1 MADKSSNDQQKN
13 EKPYVIVA
21 LQGGGALGAFQ
32 AGAYKALSENQYE
45 PDWVA
50 GISIGAIN
58 ASIIAGNPQKDRLAR
73 LLRFWDVVGRN
84 LDWCDYV
91 PSYSEKLA
99 NLWKV
104 SVSMA
109 GGVSGFFRPNYIP
122 GPFADLRCD
131 YMELHGRWP
140 REPATLLA
148 QYRAA

>member
-58 ASIIAGNPQKDRLAR
+58 ASIMAGNPQNDRLPR
-73 LLRFWDVVGRN
+73 LLKFWDVLERN
-84 LDWCDYV
+84 RVWWESF
-91 PSYSEKLA
+91 PNYSEKLT
-99 NLWKV
+99 NV
-104 SVSMA
+104 
-109 GGVSGFFRPNYIP
+109 
-122 GPFADLRCD
+122 
-131 YMELHGRWP
+131 
-140 REPATLLA
+140 
-148 QYRAA
+148 